1 MILFS
6 IKEAL
11 KSIKRNKLSFILSLI
26 TSTVSLILISASL
39 SIILFSQEFKTKL
52 TDQLVVNVFLKSSIN
67 ELEKSN
73 IETNLN
79 QLNCIKSIKFI
90 DKNQALNIFIK
101 ETGDDFRK
109 ILDYN
114 PLPESYSVKFDENC
128 YDKDSL
134 SAIIKNIKNN
144 EGVDDVVYEADLTN
158 SVITTLN
165 SVRKYVYTI
174 TIILLIIS
182 IYIVY
187 STLKIII
194 NSRQEELE
202 IMKLVGAK
210 IHTLKIPILLNALI
224 IGILSLLFSFGIFY
238 LIERYLVLTAL
249 TELIIKNY
257 FIYIAV
263 LIIAGPI
270 LNISVSIFALKNIKL
285 KL

>member
-144 EGVDDVVYEADLTN
+144 EGVDDVVYEANLTN

>member
-114 PLPESYSVKFDENC
+114 PLPESYSVKFEENC

>member
-114 PLPESYSVKFDENC
+114 PLPESYSVKFDENY

-134 SAIIKNIKNN
+134 FAIIKNIKNN

>member
-67 ELEKSN
+67 DLEKNN
-73 IETNLN
+73 IEKSLN
-79 QLNCIKSIKFI
+79 ELSCIKSIKFI

-114 PLPESYSVKFDENC
+114 PLPESYSIKFDENC

-144 EGVDDVVYEADLTN
+144 EGVDDVVYEANLTN

-224 IGILSLLFSFGIFY
+224 IGILSLMFSFGIFY

-257 FIYIAV
+257 FIYIAA